1 MTLKFQRNLQDR
13 KEKGSLRSL
22 LSFDNHVDFWSN
34 DYLGLAQIAQPV
46 ELTGSTGSRLISG
59 NSNVVEEVERQVA
72 THFES
77 EAALIFNSGYDANL
91 GLFSSLPQKGD
102 TIIYDEFV
110 HASVRDGIRLSF
122 ANSFSFRHN
131 DVPDLR
137 KKLQKADRMSP
148 IASAMAQGT
157 IFVAVESLY
166 SMDGDLAP
174 LEEISQL
181 CKEYD
186 ALLIVDEAHSGGVFG
201 KGGRGLCRELGIA
214 DSVFIRLFT
223 FGKAYGAHGAAV
235 CCSDEV
241 REFLIN
247 FARSFI
253 YTTALPEAMVR
264 HILYQIEQSK
274 DERLRERL
282 QVNIAHFSGEIQST
296 LSSVRSPI
304 QIIEFPDLEM
314 CKSKAQQLQ
323 EAGFAVKAI
332 LPPTVP
338 SGSQRLRICIHAF
351 NTKEEID
358 QLISLLKN

>member
-1 MTLKFQRNLQDR
+1 MKFQRNLQDR

-22 LSFDNHVDFWSN
+22 LSFDNPIDFWSN
-34 DYLGLAQIAQPV
+34 DYLGLARITRSV

-59 NSNVVEEVERQVA
+59 NSKVVEDVERQIA
-72 THFES
+72 AHFES
-77 EAALIFNSGYDANL
+77 ESALIFNSGYDANL

-131 DVPDLR
+131 DVSDLR
-137 KKLQKADRMSP
+137 KKLEK
-148 IASAMAQGT
+148 AQGT
-157 IFVAVESLY
+157 LFVAIESLY
-166 SMDGDLAP
+166 SMDGDIAP
-174 LEEISQL
+174 LLEINQV
-181 CKEYD
+181 CKDYG
-186 ALLIVDEAHSGGVFG
+186 ALLVVDEAHSGGIFG
-201 KGGRGLCRELGIA
+201 KEGRGLCEEFGIA

-223 FGKAYGAHGAAV
+223 FGKAYGAHGAVV

-253 YTTALPEAMVR
+253 YTTALPEAMVQ
-264 HILYQIEQSK
+264 HMLYQVEQSK
-274 DERLRERL
+274 EESLREQLR
-282 QVNIAHFSGEIQST
+282 VNIARFSGKIQST
-296 LSSVRSPI
+296 LSSAHSPI
-304 QIIEFPDLEM
+304 QIIEFADLEE

-338 SGSQRLRICIHAF
+338 AGSQRLRICIHAF
-351 NTKEEID
+351 NTTEEID
-358 QLISLLKN
+358 RLILLLSIPFNFNR

>member
-1 MTLKFQRNLQDR
+1 MKFQRNLQDR

-22 LSFDNHVDFWSN
+22 LSFDNHIDFWSN
-34 DYLGLAQIAQPV
+34 DYLGLARIPHKL
-46 ELTGSTGSRLISG
+46 ELIGSTGSRLISG
-59 NSNVVEEVERQVA
+59 NSKVVEEVERQVA

-131 DVPDLR
+131 DVEDLK
-137 KKLQKADRMSP
+137 KKLQKAE
-148 IASAMAQGT
+148 GT
-157 IFVAVESLY
+157 VFVAVESLY
-166 SMDGDLAP
+166 SMDGDIAP
-174 LEEISQL
+174 LVEINHL
-181 CKEYD
+181 CKELD
-186 ALLIVDEAHSGGVFG
+186 ALLIIDEAHSGGVFG
-201 KGGRGLCRELGIA
+201 KEGKGLCQELGIA

-223 FGKAYGAHGAAV
+223 FGKAFGAHGAAV

-253 YTTALPEAMVR
+253 YTTALPESMYQ
-264 HILYQIEQSK
+264 HILHQIEESK
-274 DERLRERL
+274 QDILRKKL
-282 QVNIAHFSGEIQST
+282 QMNIAYFSSRIQSA
-296 LSSVRSPI
+296 LSAANSPI
-304 QIIEFPDLEM
+304 QIIEFSDLET
-314 CKSKAQQLQ
+314 CKLKAEQLQ
-323 EAGFAVKAI
+323 EAGFAAKAI

-338 SGSQRLRICIHAF
+338 TGSQRLRICIHAF

-358 QLISLLKN
+358 GLITLLSNTFNFKR

>member
-1 MTLKFQRNLQDR
+1 M
-13 KEKGSLRSL
+13 RSL
-22 LSFDNHVDFWSN
+22 LSFDDHIDFWSN
-34 DYLGLAQIAQPV
+34 DYLGLARIARSV

-59 NSNVVEEVERQVA
+59 NSRVVEGIERQIA

-77 EAALIFNSGYDANL
+77 EAGLIFNSGYDANL

-131 DVPDLR
+131 DVQDLK
-137 KKLQKADRMSP
+137 KKLEKTE
-148 IASAMAQGT
+148 GT

-166 SMDGDLAP
+166 SMDGDIAP
-174 LEEISQL
+174 LIEINQL
-181 CKEYD
+181 CKEYG

-201 KGGRGLCRELGIA
+201 KEGRGLCQEFGIA

-223 FGKAYGAHGAAV
+223 FGKAYGAHGAVV

-253 YTTALPEAMVR
+253 YTTALPEEMYG

-274 DERLRERL
+274 PESLREQL
-282 QVNIAHFSGEIQST
+282 QTNIAHFSKVIQST
-296 LSSVRSPI
+296 LSSFNSPI
-304 QIIEFPDLEM
+304 QVIEFSDLEL
-314 CKSKAQQLQ
+314 CKSKARQLQ
-323 EAGFAVKAI
+323 DAGFAVKAI

-338 SGSQRLRICIHAF
+338 TGSQRLRICIHAF

-358 QLISLLKN
+358 QLVLLLD

>member
-1 MTLKFQRNLQDR
+1 MKFQRNLQDR

-22 LSFDNHVDFWSN
+22 LSFDNPIDFWSN
-34 DYLGLAQIAQPV
+34 DYLGLARIAHPV
-46 ELTGSTGSRLISG
+46 ELKGSSGSRLISG
-59 NSNVVEEVERQVA
+59 NSKVVENVERQVA
-72 THFES
+72 GHFES

-131 DVPDLR
+131 DVSDLK
-137 KKLQKADRMSP
+137 KKLEKAHHMSP

-166 SMDGDLAP
+166 SMDGDIAP
-174 LEEISQL
+174 LVEITDL
-181 CKEYD
+181 CKEYG

-201 KGGRGLCRELGIA
+201 KEGRGLCQELGIA

-253 YTTALPEAMVR
+253 YTTALPEGMYQ
-264 HILYQIEQSK
+264 HLLHQIEQSK
-274 DERLRERL
+274 EEGLRKRL
-282 QVNIAHFSGEIQST
+282 QRNIARFSDTIQST
-296 LSSVRSPI
+296 LSSPHSPI
-304 QIIEFPDLEM
+304 QIIEFSDLET
-314 CKSKAQQLQ
+314 CKLKAQQLQ
-323 EAGFAVKAI
+323 DAGFAVKAI

-338 SGSQRLRICIHAF
+338 IGSQRLRICIHAF
-351 NTKEEID
+351 NTEEEID
-358 QLISLLKN
+358 RLILLLE